1 MMCINQAM
9 RGGWLLLCLRLSR
22 GEECKISEWT
32 RILPTLVSYLIS
44 SFVIAIAIAFLTC
57 CLVIPG
63 IVFWV
68 HSAFAPFLLVEE
80 NLGPFEAAK
89 RSRELVRGYFW
100 QVFFCQL
107 LFLLTDIV
115 GNNIPSVGT
124 TCPIAFSSFY
134 DLFMARVYIYR
145 KSLLTND

>member
-1 MMCINQAM
+1 MDAHSADPSKLSDFQLCDCYRNCVSN
-9 RGGWLLLCLRLSR
+9 LL
-22 GEECKISEWT
+22 
-32 RILPTLVSYLIS
+32 
-44 SFVIAIAIAFLTC
+44 
-57 CLVIPG
+57 LVIPG